1 MPPVGVLAPFGR
13 SCPFGGIAQID
24 EDPPTTDSRNFHS
37 EVDLFVR
44 NSLNVSLVIS
54 FVCF

>member
-1 MPPVGVLAPFGR
+1 MPPLGVLVLLVAQN
-13 SCPFGGIAQID
+13 AQID

-37 EVDLFVR
+37 EAHLFVR
-44 NSLNVSLVIS
+44 NSLIVSLVIS